1 MTYPH
6 SYILFLSGSECDGSV
21 EEFTLPKKRLGK
33 KTYQR
38 PPKKAKKDSQE
49 LKVPKDK
56 RKVNSNGKST
66 FTVDSV
72 LESFKDT
79 TEYGASFRSM
89 ASETQAMEVVRLNKG
104 AATGMKGAIRK
115 QRIDVQFKTL
125 VAGRMK
131 EFLIQNRTQPQN
143 MFRTVAP
150 PRLLQKL
157 QLRFLSIGEWVEVDA
172 DRTPGWNSEGGIAV
186 IINVNDGLADV
197 KYEPSLVCTSCMC

>member
-1 MTYPH
+1 MVVLKNLH
-6 SYILFLSGSECDGSV
+6 CLKSV
-21 EEFTLPKKRLGK
+21 LQKR
-33 KTYQR
+33 TYQR

-49 LKVPKDK
+49 LKVPKYK
-56 RKVNSNGKST
+56 RKVNSGGKST

-79 TEYGASFRSM
+79 TEYGAAFRSM
-89 ASETQAMEVVRLNKG
+89 TSETQAMEVVRLNKG

-125 VAGRMK
+125 VSERMK

-197 KYEPSLVCTSCMC
+197 KYEPSLVCKTCIC

>member
-1 MTYPH
+1 LTYPYH
-6 SYILFLSGSECDGSV
+6 YNFFLAGIESDGSV
-21 EEFTLPKKRLGK
+21 EEFRLPKKRLAK
-33 KTYQR
+33 STSQR
-38 PPKKAKKDSQE
+38 PPKKAKTDSQE
-49 LKVPKDK
+49 LKVPKCK
-56 RKVNSNGKST
+56 RKVNSGGKST

-89 ASETQAMEVVRLNKG
+89 TSEIQAMEVVRLNKG

-125 VAGRMK
+125 VSERMK

-186 IINVNDGLADV
+186 IVNVNDGLADV
-197 KYEPSLVCTSCMC
+197 KYEPSLEC